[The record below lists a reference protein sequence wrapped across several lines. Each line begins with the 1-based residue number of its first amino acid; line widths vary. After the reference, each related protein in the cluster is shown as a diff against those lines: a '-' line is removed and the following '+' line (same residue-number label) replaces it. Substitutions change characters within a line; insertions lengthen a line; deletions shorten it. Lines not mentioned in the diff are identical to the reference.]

1 MPKDPAIHSV
11 LVIGSGPI
19 VIGQACEFDYSGTQ
33 AIKALRREGIRVSLV
48 NSNPATI
55 MTDPEYA
62 DRTYIEPLTPETVE
76 AILER
81 ERPDAILPT
90 VGGQTALNLAVEL
103 SRRGVLDRLG
113 IRLIGAS
120 RRAVEVGEDRKLF
133 KEAMARIGLEVPR
146 SGVARSV
153 AEARAVAEMTGLPAV
168 IRPSF
173 TLGGTGGGIVYN
185 LEELEGLVSRGLDLS
200 PVHEVLIEESV
211 IGWKEYELEVMRDRA
226 DNFVVICSIENF
238 DPMGIHTGDSVT
250 VAPAQT
256 LTDRE
261 YQVMRN
267 AARAI
272 VREVGVE
279 TGGSNIQFAVDPR
292 TGRLVVIEMNPR
304 VSRSS
309 ALASKATGFPI
320 AKIAALLAIG
330 YHLDEIRNDITRV
343 TPASFEPVLDY
354 VVVKIPR
361 WAFEKFPDA
370 QPTLGTQMKSV
381 GEVMAIGRTFKEALH
396 KGLRGLETGIS
407 GFARTDLDDSRIKE
421 KLLNPDP
428 DRIFYVKRALDLGW
442 SHAEI
447 FRMTGI
453 DPWFLDQIQQI
464 VELERR
470 IIELGGAVSHPPD
483 PPLASRES
491 IPLRSQPV
499 ASGRGLDGLDHSLLR
514 QAKRM
519 GFSDARIGQLTGATE
534 AEVRRRRKAAGI
546 VPVYKRVDTC
556 AAEFVSHTPY
566 LYSTYEQECEADPTD
581 RKKVVILGSG
591 PNRIGQGIEFDY
603 CCCHAS
609 FAFKEEGYETIMIN
623 CNPETVSTDYDTS
636 DRLYFE
642 PLGFE
647 DVMNILELE
656 KPEGV
661 VIQFGGQTPLRL
673 ALPLQRAGVK
683 ILGTSPDAI
692 DLAEDRKRFSA
703 LLHELDIPQ
712 PESGTATST
721 EEAQVVAR
729 RIGYP
734 VLVRPSYV
742 LGGRA
747 MAIVYDD
754 QSLERYARE
763 AVKASPEHPILVD
776 RFLEDAFEV
785 DVDALADGE
794 RVVIGGILQHI
805 EQAGIHSGDS
815 AMVLPTYKITPEHLE
830 TIRRHTRRLGLAL
843 GVRGLMNVQYAI
855 KNDVVYVLEVNPRA
869 SRTTPFVSKATGVAL
884 AKVAAKIMA
893 GRSLAQQGLA
903 EDLTVPRIFVKESV
917 FPFLKF
923 PGADILL
930 GPEMKS
936 TGEVMGISEDFG
948 IAFAKSQMASGF
960 RIPTS
965 GTVFVSVNDFD
976 KAGVLPHAKALRD
989 MGFDIL
995 ATRGTAEYLNARG
1008 VEAEMVYKVNE
1019 GRPNVVDLI
1028 KDKRI
1033 AIVFNTPLGKESF
1046 FDDGAIRKSAT
1057 LHGVLVVTTLTA
1069 TAATV
1074 QAIRALRE
1082 RSLDLLSLQE
1092 IHAGA
1097 GRA

>member
-1 MPKDPAIHSV
+1 MPKDPSLHSV

-33 AIKALRREGIRVSLV
+33 AIKVLRKEGLRVSLV

-62 DRTYIEPLTPETVE
+62 DRTYVEPLTPETLT

-81 ERPDAILPT
+81 ERPDALLPT

-103 SRRGVLDRLG
+103 SKRGVLDRLG
-113 IRLIGAS
+113 VRLIGAS
-120 RRAVEVGEDRKLF
+120 RRAVEVGEDRRLF
-133 KEAMARIGLEVPR
+133 KEAMGRIGLEVPR
-146 SGVARSV
+146 SGFARFV
-153 AEARAVAEMTGLPAV
+153 AEARSILEYTGLPAV

-185 LEELEGLVSRGLDLS
+185 MEEFEDLVERGLDLS
-200 PVHEVLIEESV
+200 PVHEILIEESV

-261 YQVMRN
+261 YQAMRN
-267 AARAI
+267 ASRAI
-272 VREVGVE
+272 IREVGVE

-292 TGRLVVIEMNPR
+292 TGRMVVIEMNPR

-343 TPASFEPVLDY
+343 TPACFEPVLDY

-361 WAFEKFPDA
+361 WAFEKFPGA
-370 QPTLGTQMKSV
+370 SPTLGTQMKSV
-381 GEVMAIGRTFKEALH
+381 GEVMAIGRTFKEALQ
-396 KGLRGLETGIS
+396 KGLRGLETS
-407 GFARTDLDDSRIKE
+407 STGFNRADLDDRRIKE
-421 KLLNPDP
+421 KLLTPDP
-428 DRIFYVKRALDLGW
+428 DRIFYVKRALELGW
-442 SHAEI
+442 PHAEVH
-447 FRMTGI
+447 RMTGI
-453 DPWFLDQIQQI
+453 DPWFLDQVQQI
-464 VELERR
+464 VEMQKEVVARAGAR
-470 IIELGGAVSHPPD
+470 AQTPDPSSPGGA
-483 PPLASRES
+483 PLPA
-491 IPLRSQPV
+491 LG
-499 ASGRGLDGLDHSLLR
+499 AGLPGVDDGTLR

-519 GFSDARIGQLTGATE
+519 GFSDLHLAQLTGASE
-534 AEVRRRRKAAGI
+534 AGVRARRIAAGI

-566 LYSTYEQECEADPTD
+566 LYSTYERECEAEPTD

-609 FAFKEEGYETIMIN
+609 FAFKEEGFETIMIN

-642 PLGFE
+642 PLAFE

-656 KPEGV
+656 KPAGV

-673 ALPLQRAGVK
+673 AVPLHRAGVR
-683 ILGTSPDAI
+683 ILGTSPDAV
-692 DLAEDRKRFSA
+692 DLAEDRQRFSA
-703 LLHELDIPQ
+703 LLGELRIPQ
-712 PESGTATST
+712 PENGSATSL
-721 EEAQVVAR
+721 EEAKVIAR

-747 MAIVYDD
+747 MAIVYDEG
-754 QSLERYARE
+754 SLEGYVRE

-785 DVDALADGE
+785 DVDAVGDGE

-815 AMVLPTYKITPEHLE
+815 AMVLPTYLITPSHLD
-830 TIRRHTRRLGLAL
+830 TIRRYTRQLGLAL

-855 KNDVVYVLEVNPRA
+855 KDDVVYVLEVNPRA
-869 SRTTPFVSKATGVAL
+869 SRTTPFVSKATGVPL
-884 AKVAAKIMA
+884 AKVAARIMA
-893 GRSLAQQGLA
+893 GKTLAAQGLT
-903 EDLTVPRIFVKESV
+903 EDLTVSRIFVKESV
-917 FPFLKF
+917 FPFLKL
-923 PGADILL
+923 PGTDIIL

-948 IAFAKSQMASGF
+948 IAFAKAQLASGF
-960 RIPTS
+960 QIPTS
-965 GTVFVSVNDFD
+965 GTVFISVNNHD
-976 KAGVLPHAKALRD
+976 KAGVLPHARD
-989 MGFDIL
+989 LQEMGFQIL

-1008 VEAEMVYKVNE
+1008 VAAEMVYKVNE

-1028 KDKRI
+1028 KSRKI
-1033 AIVFNTPLGKESF
+1033 AIVFNTPLGRESF
-1046 FDDGAIRKSAT
+1046 YDDGAIRKSAT

-1074 QAIRALRE
+1074 HAIHALRE
-1082 RSLDLLSLQE
+1082 RATDFVSLQE
-1092 IHAGA
+1092 IHALA
-1097 GRA
+1097 RA